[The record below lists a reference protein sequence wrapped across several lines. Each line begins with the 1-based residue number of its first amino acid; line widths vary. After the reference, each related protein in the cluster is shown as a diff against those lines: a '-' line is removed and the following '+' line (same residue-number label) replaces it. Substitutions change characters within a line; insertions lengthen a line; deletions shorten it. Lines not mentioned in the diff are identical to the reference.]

1 MRKSLIDTDI
11 LSEIRKG
18 KNYKINVESIT
29 YRAIWQQH
37 TISVITVSEIIK
49 GWRRIN
55 RNDRIQEFLTDLSQL
70 EILSLD
76 QSCAEISGLIQADLE
91 TSGQPIGL
99 ADVLIASIAIANN
112 LVLVT
117 GNTKHYQKIQVLGY
131 PLVIDNWR
139 E

>member
-1 MRKSLIDTDI
+1 VRKSLIDTDI

-18 KNYKINVESIT
+18 KNPKINSKSIT
-29 YRAIWQQH
+29 YRAIWTQH
-37 TISVITVSEIIK
+37 IISVITVSEIIK
-49 GWRRIN
+49 GWRKTN

-70 EILSLD
+70 KILPLD
-76 QSCAEISGLIQADLE
+76 QGCAEISGLIQADLE
-91 TSGQPIGL
+91 TSGKPIGL
-99 ADVLIASIAIANN
+99 ADVLIAATAIANN

-117 GNTKHYQKIQVLGY
+117 GNVKHYQKIQVLGY

>member
-1 MRKSLIDTDI
+1 VRKSLIDTDI

-18 KNYKINVESIT
+18 KNPKINSKSIT
-29 YRAIWQQH
+29 YRAIWTQH
-37 TISVITVSEIIK
+37 IISVITVSEIIK
-49 GWRRIN
+49 GWRKTN

-70 EILSLD
+70 KILPLD
-76 QSCAEISGLIQADLE
+76 QGCAEISGLIQADLE
-91 TSGQPIGL
+91 TSGKPIGL
-99 ADVLIASIAIANN
+99 ADVLIAATAIANN

-117 GNTKHYQKIQVLGY
+117 GNIKHYQKIQALGY